1 MKHKLLIK
9 IHNVT
14 GLKYLCYTRK
24 NNINS
29 YLGSGKEWKKHLKKH
44 GENITTQLIFET
56 NSKKKFI
63 DFSTKKSKE
72 LNIVNSKEWSNL
84 KLEAGDGG
92 DTVSDKIWINN
103 GKEERYCLKTNKIPD
118 GWTKGRGPKCVF
130 KNSKFQSEMA
140 KRQTFEQRSNIIKKC
155 WQDGK
160 FNKRIPQDWTGN
172 KNPLANP
179 QIRKKHKL
187 SNNTPEIKKLRSIN
201 MKKNKPWLKRYN
213 DINKIYNN
221 R

>member
-9 IHNVT
+9 THNIT

-29 YLGSGKEWKKHLKKH
+29 YLGSGKEWKKHLKKY
-44 GENITTQLIFET
+44 GNNISTQLIFET

-130 KNSKFQSEMA
+130 KNSEFQKEL
-140 KRQTFEQRSNIIKKC
+140 
-155 WQDGK
+155 
-160 FNKRIPQDWTGN
+160 NKRVDRTTIGLKIKAGQQKSEKFKNRKLPDISGD

-179 QIRKKHKL
+179 KIRKKHKL

-201 MKKNKPWLKRYN
+201 MKKNKPWLYRYN
-213 DINKIYNN
+213 DTHQIRYN
-221 R
+221 